1 MSGRDLVVREVQRVE
16 LLEAVWDQLQR
27 VHLVVLDVE
36 LLEVGEVH
44 QVVHV
49 DLVVRDVEVG
59 QVFEV
64 LQILLSD
71 FDDIHAR

>member
-1 MSGRDLVVREVQRVE
+1 ME
-16 LLEAVWDQLQR
+16 LLEAVRDQLQR

-36 LLEVGEVH
+36 LLEIGEVH